1 MNYERRTMTDQTR
14 WGIDMVQQENKHRAF
29 KEQEDIR
36 KELSNFVFNCSVFHM
51 HKMYEEMKRLENK

>member
-1 MNYERRTMTDQTR
+1 MTDQTR

-29 KEQEDIR
+29 KEQEEIR

-51 HKMYEEMKRLENK
+51 HKMHEEMKRLEKK